1 MVDFFYRDQLA
12 FFEAL
17 LAQRMSRD
25 ILSADLPP
33 CPAVCFV
40 DVRIPA
46 RFVVLSPGISS
57 VQFTVALV

>member
-1 MVDFFYRDQLA
+1 MDFLHRDQLA
-12 FFEAL
+12 FLEAL
-17 LAQRMSRD
+17 LAQRMSGD

-33 CPAVCFV
+33 CSSVGFV

-57 VQFTVALV
+57 V